1 MAAQAAAAAAGS
13 RNTVPRL
20 ALNRAEAALALGV
33 SIDFFDD
40 HVALELRCIRRGRRR
55 LYPLSELRRWLEE
68 AAERP
73 PTDGRAL

>member
-1 MAAQAAAAAAGS
+1 MAAQAAAGP
-13 RNTVPRL
+13 RNPVPRL
-20 ALNRAEAALALGV
+20 ALNRAETAIALGV

-55 LYPLSELRRWLEE
+55 LYPVSEVRRWLEE

-73 PTDGRAL
+73 PAEGRSL